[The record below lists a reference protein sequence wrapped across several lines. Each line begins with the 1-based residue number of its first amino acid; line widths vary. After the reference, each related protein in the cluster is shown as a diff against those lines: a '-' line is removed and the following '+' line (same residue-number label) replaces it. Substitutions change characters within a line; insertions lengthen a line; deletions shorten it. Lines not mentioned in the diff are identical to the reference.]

1 MATIKTSLL
10 AVHVTPETE
19 TEILNLRKQD
29 KFVRWSKAE
38 IVRYLINKGLEAAE
52 KEAAQK

>member
-1 MATIKTSLL
+1 MATSKTSLL
-10 AVHVTPETE
+10 AVHVTPEAE
-19 TEILNLRKQD
+19 AEILNLRRQD
-29 KFVRWSKAE
+29 KFIRWSKAE